1 MKHTKLFLIV
11 TALVVVLSSSMAYAD
26 GAKIGM
32 LSLARATA
40 EDFTK
45 TVAANKSKLVLWELR
60 DDKPTAPDEYR
71 FYDNFNAMLLA
82 LNTGEISG
90 LFLTRPVAEYLIAQ
104 NPALK
109 VFGVTGMSVQLGY
122 AFGFMNNEKGQ
133 ELLAKFNEALSVI
146 KNTGRLDELRAK
158 YITNPGATEPEVVS
172 FASLSGKETVKVAV
186 TGDLPPLDYTTADG
200 KAAGFNTAILAEIG
214 KYLSMNIEVVQVD
227 TAARVPAL
235 TSGRVDVV
243 FWFSLFLSPNSINA
257 DLTSDVLVS
266 APYYTNDGMVFVV
279 GKK

>member
-1 MKHTKLFLIV
+1 MKYAKLFLIV
-11 TALVVVLSSSMAYAD
+11 TVLVVLSSCAAYAD

-32 LSLARATA
+32 LSLAKVTA

-45 TVAANKSKLVLWELR
+45 TIAANKSRLVLWELR
-60 DDKPTAPDEYR
+60 DDNPNAPDEYR

-82 LNTGEISG
+82 LEAGEISG
-90 LFLTRPVAEYLIAQ
+90 LFLTRPVAEYLLAQ
-104 NPALK
+104 NSTLK
-109 VFGVTGMSVQLGY
+109 VSGICGIAAQLGY
-122 AFGFMNNEKGQ
+122 SFGFLNNEKGQ
-133 ELLAKFNEALSVI
+133 ALRAKFDEALSVI

-158 YITNPGATEPEVVS
+158 YLVNPGTKDPEIVS
-172 FASLSGKETVKVAV
+172 FAAFSGKETVKVAV
-186 TGDLPPLDYTTADG
+186 TGDLPPLDYMTADG

-214 KYLSMNIEVVQVD
+214 KYLGVNIEVVQAD

-243 FWFSLFLSPNSINA
+243 FWFSVFLSPNSRKYDI
-257 DLTSDVLVS
+257 TSDVVVS
-266 APYYTNDGMVFVV
+266 APYYTNDGMIFVV

>member
-1 MKHTKLFLIV
+1 MKYAKLFLIV
-11 TALVVVLSSSMAYAD
+11 TVLVVLSSCAAYAD

-32 LSLARATA
+32 LSLAKVTA

-45 TVAANKSKLVLWELR
+45 TIAANKSRLVLWELR
-60 DDKPTAPDEYR
+60 DDNPNAPDEYR

-82 LNTGEISG
+82 LEAGEISG
-90 LFLTRPVAEYLIAQ
+90 LFLTRPVAEYLLAQ
-104 NPALK
+104 NSTLK
-109 VFGVTGMSVQLGY
+109 VSGISGIAAQLGY
-122 AFGFMNNEKGQ
+122 SFGFLNNEKGQ
-133 ELLAKFNEALSVI
+133 ALRAKFDEALSVI
-146 KNTGRLDELRAK
+146 KNTGSLDKLRAK
-158 YITNPGATEPEVVS
+158 YLVNPGTKDPDIVK
-172 FASLSGKETVKVAV
+172 FAALPDTDTIKVAV

-214 KYLSMNIEVVQVD
+214 KYLGVNIDVVQVD

-243 FWFSLFLSPNSINA
+243 FWFSVILSQNEVQY
-257 DLTSDVLVS
+257 DMTSDVIVS
-266 APYYTNDGMVFVV
+266 APYYTNDGMIFMA

>member
-1 MKHTKLFLIV
+1 MKRNNLFLII

-32 LSLARATA
+32 LSLARTTA

-45 TVAANKSKLVLWELR
+45 AVAANKSKLVLWELR
-60 DDKPTAPDEYR
+60 DDTHNAPDEYR

-82 LNTGEISG
+82 LEAGEISG

-104 NPALK
+104 NQTLR
-109 VFGVTGMSVQLGY
+109 VFGVSATAAEMGY
-122 AFGFMNNEKGQ
+122 AFGFMNDDKGQ
-133 ELLAKFNEALSVI
+133 ALRARFNEALSVI

-158 YITNPGATEPEVVS
+158 YIVNPGRKEPDTVK
-172 FASLSGKETVKVAV
+172 FASFSDSETFRVAV

-200 KAAGFNTAILAEIG
+200 NAAGFNTALLAEIG
-214 KYLSMNIEVVQVD
+214 RYLGVNIEVVQVD

-243 FWFSLFLSPNSINA
+243 FWFSVVLSPNSVQ
-257 DLTSDVLVS
+257 DDFTSDVVVS
-266 APYYTNDGMVFVV
+266 APYYTNDGMIFVV